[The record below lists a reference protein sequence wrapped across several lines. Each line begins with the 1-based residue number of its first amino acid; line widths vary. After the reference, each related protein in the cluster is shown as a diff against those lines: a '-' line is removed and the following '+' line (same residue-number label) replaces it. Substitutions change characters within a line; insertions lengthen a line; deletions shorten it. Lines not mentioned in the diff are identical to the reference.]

1 MAVRCGPGF
10 ASRAARRPGR
20 PDAPRHALIAAIAVR
35 KAAHSALAKVSDD
48 IEKLRFNRCIAHIYE
63 FANAGN
69 HLHLLIR
76 AKCRFA
82 LQDFLRAFAGVV
94 ARLITGARKG
104 RPIGK
109 FWDFLAYSRVVTWGR
124 DFFGV
129 RAYIVQNELGND
141 RAHPHAH
148 RGRIRKQS
156 PAVGISAIL
165 RPTAKWKR

>member
-1 MAVRCGPGF
+1 MHLVMRS
-10 ASRAARRPGR
+10 SRARGRWSLRRPEADRLVRTAMRRFARRHGIR
-20 PDAPRHALIAAIAVR
+20 
-35 KAAHSALAKVSDD
+35 
-48 IEKLRFNRCIAHIYE
+48 IYE

-129 RAYIVQNELGND
+129 RAYIVQNELETIG
-141 RAHPHAH
+141 RIPHTH

-156 PAVGISAIL
+156 SRRRHL
-165 RPTAKWKR
+165 RDPPPNSQMEDVTLT